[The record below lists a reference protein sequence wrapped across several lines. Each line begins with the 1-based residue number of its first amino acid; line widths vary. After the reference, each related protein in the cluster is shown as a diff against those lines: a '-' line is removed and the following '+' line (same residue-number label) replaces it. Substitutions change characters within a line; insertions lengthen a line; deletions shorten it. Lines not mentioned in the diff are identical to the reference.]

1 MKNLYKI
8 IIITLFM
15 FMFTGCLK
23 TEELD
28 KAEIYTTTYPIEY
41 LVNELYGYN
50 SKVLSIYPDGANIN
64 KYTLSNKKIKKYSKT
79 DLFVYNG
86 LTDEKKIA
94 ASFVNKNSKLKI
106 IDVTEGLAIKY
117 SYEELWLNP
126 INYLML
132 AQNVKNGLKE
142 YIDSPVIKEEIDKNY
157 DNFKVTI
164 SEFETNLKLLSQNA
178 KSNVIIVSKNY
189 FKFLEN
195 YGFEV
200 ISVEETEDL
209 SNDTIKK
216 AKDAIKNKDNNYV
229 FVPENELNNY
239 SNTVKELVDI
249 GAEVKKINTMTL
261 LTSKQ
266 RENKD
271 DYITLMKENIE
282 NLKEEAYK

>member
-142 YIDSPVIKEEIDKNY
+142 YIDSPVIKDEIDKNY

-229 FVPENELNNY
+229 FVPEDELKNY

-249 GAEVKKINTMTL
+249 GAEVKKLNTMTL

>member
-94 ASFVNKNSKLKI
+94 ASFVKKNSKLKI

-142 YIDSPVIKEEIDKNY
+142 YIDSPVIKDEIDKNY

-200 ISVEETEDL
+200 ISIEETEDL

-229 FVPENELNNY
+229 FVPEDELNNY
-239 SNTVKELVDI
+239 SNTAKELVDI
-249 GAEVKKINTMTL
+249 GAEVKKLNTMTL

>member
-229 FVPENELNNY
+229 FVPEDELNNY
-239 SNTVKELVDI
+239 SNTVKELVSI
-249 GAEVKKINTMTL
+249 GAEVKKLNTMTL

>member
-200 ISVEETEDL
+200 ISIEETEDL

-216 AKDAIKNKDNNYV
+216 AKDAIKNKENNYV
-229 FVPENELNNY
+229 FVPEDELNNY
-239 SNTVKELVDI
+239 SNTVKELVDA
-249 GAEVKKINTMTL
+249 GAEVKKLNTMTL

>member
-1 MKNLYKI
+1 MKNLYEI

-216 AKDAIKNKDNNYV
+216 AKDAIKNKENNYV
-229 FVPENELNNY
+229 FVPEDELNNY
-239 SNTVKELVDI
+239 SNTVKELVDA
-249 GAEVKKINTMTL
+249 GAEVKKLNTMTL

>member
-1 MKNLYKI
+1 MKKLYKI

-142 YIDSPVIKEEIDKNY
+142 YIDSPVIKDEIDKNY

-216 AKDAIKNKDNNYV
+216 AKDAIKNKENNYV
-229 FVPENELNNY
+229 FVPEDELNNY
-239 SNTVKELVDI
+239 SNTVKELVDA
-249 GAEVKKINTMTL
+249 GAEVKKLNTMTL

>member
-94 ASFVNKNSKLKI
+94 ASFVKKNSKLKI

-142 YIDSPVIKEEIDKNY
+142 YIDSPVIKDEIDKNY

-229 FVPENELNNY
+229 FVPEDELNNY

-249 GAEVKKINTMTL
+249 GAEVKKLNTMTL

>member
-216 AKDAIKNKDNNYV
+216 AKDAIKNKENNYV
-229 FVPENELNNY
+229 FVPEDELNNY
-239 SNTVKELVDI
+239 SNTVKELVDA
-249 GAEVKKINTMTL
+249 GAEVKKLNTMTL

>member
-216 AKDAIKNKDNNYV
+216 AKDAIKNKENNYV

-239 SNTVKELVDI
+239 SNTVKELVDA
-249 GAEVKKINTMTL
+249 GAEVKKLNTMTL

>member
-1 MKNLYKI
+1 
-8 IIITLFM
+8 
-15 FMFTGCLK
+15 
-23 TEELD
+23 
-28 KAEIYTTTYPIEY
+28 
-41 LVNELYGYN
+41 
-50 SKVLSIYPDGANIN
+50 
-64 KYTLSNKKIKKYSKT
+64 
-79 DLFVYNG
+79 
-86 LTDEKKIA
+86 
-94 ASFVNKNSKLKI
+94 
-106 IDVTEGLAIKY
+106 
-117 SYEELWLNP
+117 
-126 INYLML
+126 ML

-142 YIDSPVIKEEIDKNY
+142 YIDSPVIKDEIDKNY

-200 ISVEETEDL
+200 ISIEETEDL

-229 FVPENELNNY
+229 FVPEDELNNY

-249 GAEVKKINTMTL
+249 GAEVKKLNTMTL

>member
-142 YIDSPVIKEEIDKNY
+142 YIDSPVIKDEIDKNY

-216 AKDAIKNKDNNYV
+216 AKDAIKNKENNYV
-229 FVPENELNNY
+229 FVPEDELNNY
-239 SNTVKELVDI
+239 SNTVKELVDA
-249 GAEVKKINTMTL
+249 GAEVKKLNTMTL

>member
-142 YIDSPVIKEEIDKNY
+142 YIDSPVIKDEIDKNY

-200 ISVEETEDL
+200 ISIEETEDL

-229 FVPENELNNY
+229 FVPEDELNNY

-249 GAEVKKINTMTL
+249 GAEVKKLNTMTL

>member
-23 TEELD
+23 IEELD

-216 AKDAIKNKDNNYV
+216 AKDAIKNKENNYV
-229 FVPENELNNY
+229 FVPEDELNNY
-239 SNTVKELVDI
+239 SNTVKELVDA
-249 GAEVKKINTMTL
+249 GAEVKKLNTMTL

>member
-94 ASFVNKNSKLKI
+94 ASFVKKNSKLKI

-142 YIDSPVIKEEIDKNY
+142 YIDSPVIKDEIDKNY

-200 ISVEETEDL
+200 ISIEETEDL

-229 FVPENELNNY
+229 FVPEDELNNY

-249 GAEVKKINTMTL
+249 GAEVKKLNTMTL

>member
-50 SKVLSIYPDGANIN
+50 SKVLSIYPDGVDIN
-64 KYTLSNKKIKKYSKT
+64 KYTLSNKKIRKYSKT

-216 AKDAIKNKDNNYV
+216 AKDKIKNKENNYV
-229 FVPENELNNY
+229 FVTENEMNNY
-239 SNTVKELVDI
+239 SDTVKELVDA
-249 GAEVKKINTMTL
+249 GAEVKKLNIMTL

>member
-216 AKDAIKNKDNNYV
+216 AKDAIKNKENNYV
-229 FVPENELNNY
+229 FVPEDELNNY
-239 SNTVKELVDI
+239 SNTVKELVSI
-249 GAEVKKINTMTL
+249 GAEVKKLNTMTL

>member
-142 YIDSPVIKEEIDKNY
+142 YIDSPVIKDEIDKNY

-229 FVPENELNNY
+229 FVPEDELNNY

-249 GAEVKKINTMTL
+249 GAEVKKLNTMTL